1 MKLCQEFKS
10 FDTFG
15 KGELDDHQA
24 MRMLESRGQA
34 HSLHEIRELV
44 KEMKMDETTKKL
56 SFLEWACAVFK
67 KSWEELHTEVSR
79 RIIAAIWVA
88 FFSRCQRYRCGQ
100 G

>member
-79 RIIAAIWVA
+79 HDIAGIWVVA
-88 FFSRCQRYRCGQ
+88 FFLRYQRYRC
-100 G
+100 